1 MSVQFSALIKDNTG
15 NSSIIYSCKYNN
27 KCKNARGRLNI
38 CGSQLCICI
47 YQNSGGTLKIQYH
60 LNEKID
66 SKAVFE
72 TEPPQ
77 IIESDPP
84 QIIESEPS
92 QIIESESSSNHI
104 IDFSKIPYEEGISCS
119 LNIYDKVIKDIVL
132 NKGYLYNNEHPD
144 EDQEPIHGK
153 GSYGKGSYGKG
164 SYGKG
169 SYGNGSYGN
178 DNGSYGKGSYGKG
191 SYGKGF
197 RGKGFHGAASEQ
209 VYESSHESKQEYN
222 KESCGKLESLF

>member
-1 MSVQFSALIKDNTG
+1 MSVQFSALIKDKNG

-77 IIESDPP
+77 IIESEPP
-84 QIIESEPS
+84 QIIESEPP

-104 IDFSKIPYEEGISCS
+104 IDFSKIHYGEGISCS

-153 GSYGKGSYGKG
+153 GSYGKEPYGK
-164 SYGKG
+164 
-169 SYGNGSYGN
+169 GSYGN

-191 SYGKGF
+191 F
-197 RGKGFHGAASEQ
+197 RGNGKGFHGAASEQ

-222 KESCGKLESLF
+222 KESCGKSKSELESLFV

>member
-1 MSVQFSALIKDNTG
+1 MSVQFSALIKDKNG

-77 IIESDPP
+77 IIESEPP
-84 QIIESEPS
+84 QIIESEPP

-104 IDFSKIPYEEGISCS
+104 IDFSKIHYGEGISCS

-153 GSYGKGSYGKG
+153 GSYGKGFR
-164 SYGKG
+164 
-169 SYGNGSYGN
+169 GN
-178 DNGSYGKGSYGKG
+178 
-191 SYGKGF
+191 
-197 RGKGFHGAASEQ
+197 GKGFHGAASEQ

-222 KESCGKLESLF
+222 KESCGKSKSELESLFV